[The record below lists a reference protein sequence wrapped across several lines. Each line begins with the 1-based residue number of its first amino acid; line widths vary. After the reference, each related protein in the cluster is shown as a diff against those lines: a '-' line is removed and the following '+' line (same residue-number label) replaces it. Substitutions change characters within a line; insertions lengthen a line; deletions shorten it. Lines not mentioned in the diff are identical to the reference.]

1 MQYRLKD
8 LLRPEHILLNLNA
21 SSAREAIDQTVAALV
36 RTGHAEPAFAEDVW
50 QREQVFPTG
59 LPTQPLATALPHA
72 DPEHVRQTAV
82 AISTLKAPVR
92 FGQMGTDG
100 SIGLDVHILFLLAIK
115 EREKQVE
122 LIQEVVGLLQ
132 SPGLLEQLMSAQSPE
147 QALQVLHRALNA
159 ASAP

>member
-1 MQYRLKD
+1 
-8 LLRPEHILLNLNA
+8 
-21 SSAREAIDQTVAALV
+21 
-36 RTGHAEPAFAEDVW
+36 
-50 QREQVFPTG
+50 
-59 LPTQPLATALPHA
+59 
-72 DPEHVRQTAV
+72 
-82 AISTLKAPVR
+82 
-92 FGQMGTDG
+92 MGTDG

-132 SPGLLEQLMSAQSPE
+132 SPGLLEQLMSAQSRE